1 MIIAKKDNNGIG
13 GMTTNYNKSYNDKI
27 VIICG
32 SDGGGGKTYYCDFEF
47 CATGFV
53 MICDLQEQYKNIDKY
68 AKFYLS
74 VIISERLYKTI
85 GHGRTISEIPNIKIQ
100 LPVNDKCIDF
110 EYMSNYIKNLEF
122 SELF

>member
-1 MIIAKKDNNGIG
+1 
-13 GMTTNYNKSYNDKI
+13 
-27 VIICG
+27 
-32 SDGGGGKTYYCDFEF
+32 
-47 CATGFV
+47 

-100 LPVNDKCIDF
+100 LPVNDKCID
-110 EYMSNYIKNLEF
+110 EE
-122 SELF
+122 